1 MDVGTPGIVVGYDG
15 SPDADTAAAWAAW
28 NAVLRDETVTALV
41 VMDPVDMPH
50 SHPWPEPW
58 WREIEDR
65 GRSALQRAGATDVR
79 VERRAG
85 PTTATLVDRA
95 RDASMLVLGSKGHG
109 RVAEIL
115 LGSVSHRAARRAQCP
130 VVVVR
135 PAMDPSSHRVVVG
148 VDGSEPSLR
157 ALDFASRHATVT
169 HDDVV
174 VVRAWRPTTM
184 PIDRHGDVPRSMSA
198 TLLREEEA
206 VEDVVS
212 EVSARHPGVAIEMSF
227 VGTEPGHALVDAST
241 HASLVVVGSQGLTPL
256 GEAVL
261 GSVSQHVLHRAHC
274 PVAVVH

>member
-28 NAVLRDETVTALV
+28 TAVLRDETVTALV
-41 VMDPVDMPH
+41 VMDPADMPH

-157 ALDFASRHATVT
+157 ALDFACRPLRDDTRVLRGFRDAAVAVERDGGVLAQGPAHERLALDARGHFLDVPGHVADLDAELARLRGDVSHRRFSRGRRRRKVRRVLPAAKAKQSHAGLLRLP
-169 HDDVV
+169 
-174 VVRAWRPTTM
+174 VRAP
-184 PIDRHGDVPRSMSA
+184 
-198 TLLREEEA
+198 
-206 VEDVVS
+206 VVCGYS
-212 EVSARHPGVAIEMSF
+212 CR
-227 VGTEPGHALVDAST
+227 
-241 HASLVVVGSQGLTPL
+241 
-256 GEAVL
+256 
-261 GSVSQHVLHRAHC
+261 
-274 PVAVVH
+274 